1 MFFYLLLAFI
11 GIPLIEIA
19 LFIEVGGAI
28 GTVATIAVVIG
39 TAFLGAWMLRR
50 QGLSTAQTAQ
60 AKLQRGEMPVDQAF
74 DGMFLVFAGGL
85 LLTPGFLTDAIGF
98 SLFIPQIRAA
108 LRRRIV
114 TAAEKRGAFHMSGG
128 VHRTGAGMY
137 YADESELWRDR
148 APESGARS
156 EDSAGS
162 TIDATVVE
170 PDAGAG
176 DDAGRSDSP
185 WTPEEPRK
193 GPGNGQSQ

>member
-28 GTVATIAVVIG
+28 GTPATIAVVIG

-60 AKLQRGEMPVDQAF
+60 AKLQRGEMPVEQAF

-108 LRRRIV
+108 LRSRIV
-114 TAAEKRGAFHMSGG
+114 ERARRSGSFHMSGSMSG
-128 VHRTGAGMY
+128 SGMH
-137 YADESELWRDR
+137 YADESDMWKEQRPPANDISPS
-148 APESGARS
+148 APGTSSGTS
-156 EDSAGS
+156 SPK
-162 TIDATVVE
+162 TIDGSAIET
-170 PDAGAG
+170 DMSDDTQGAK
-176 DDAGRSDSP
+176 DSP
-185 WTPEEPRK
+185 WRDK
-193 GPGNGQSQ
+193 

>member
-28 GTVATIAVVIG
+28 GTPATIAVVIG

-60 AKLQRGEMPVDQAF
+60 AKIQRGEMPVEQAF

-108 LRRRIV
+108 LRSRIV
-114 TAAEKRGAFHMSGG
+114 ARAKRSGAFHMSGG
-128 VHRTGAGMY
+128 TMSGSGMH
-137 YADESELWRDR
+137 YADESQMWQDPRRPANDMTDEPEASSPPKTIDGTAIEKDAPEGPTGSKESPWRD
-148 APESGARS
+148 
-156 EDSAGS
+156 
-162 TIDATVVE
+162 
-170 PDAGAG
+170 
-176 DDAGRSDSP
+176 
-185 WTPEEPRK
+185 
-193 GPGNGQSQ
+193 Q

>member
-28 GTVATIAVVIG
+28 GTPATIAVVIG

-60 AKLQRGEMPVDQAF
+60 AKLQRGEMPVEQAF

-98 SLFIPQIRAA
+98 SLFIPQVRHA
-108 LRRRIV
+108 LRSRIV
-114 TAAEKRGAFHMSGG
+114 ERAKRSGSFHMSGHMSG
-128 VHRTGAGMY
+128 SGMY
-137 YADESELWRDR
+137 YADDSEMWRDTTR
-148 APESGARS
+148 GPDTPPNAANDPANGSSDATIEGSVV
-156 EDSAGS
+156 EDS
-162 TIDATVVE
+162 T
-170 PDAGAG
+170 GAG
-176 DDAGRSDSP
+176 KGAKDSP
-185 WTPEEPRK
+185 WRDT
-193 GPGNGQSQ
+193 

>member
-28 GTVATIAVVIG
+28 GTPATIAVVIG

-50 QGLSTAQTAQ
+50 QGVSTAQTAQ
-60 AKLQRGEMPVDQAF
+60 AKLQRGEMPVEQAF

-108 LRRRIV
+108 LRSRIV
-114 TAAEKRGAFHMSGG
+114 ERAKRSGSFHMSGS
-128 VHRTGAGMY
+128 GMH
-137 YADESELWRDR
+137 YADENEMWKEQHPPANDTSRPPAGSSTPKTIDGSAVETDASEGS
-148 APESGARS
+148 PGSSSGAK
-156 EDSAGS
+156 
-162 TIDATVVE
+162 
-170 PDAGAG
+170 
-176 DDAGRSDSP
+176 DSP
-185 WTPEEPRK
+185 WRDK
-193 GPGNGQSQ
+193 

>member
-28 GTVATIAVVIG
+28 GTPATIAVVIG

-60 AKLQRGEMPVDQAF
+60 AKLQRGEMPVEQAF

-98 SLFIPQIRAA
+98 SLFVPQIRAA
-108 LRRRIV
+108 LRSRIV
-114 TAAEKRGAFHMSGG
+114 ARARRSGAFHMSGSMSG
-128 VHRTGAGMY
+128 SGMHYTDEAEMWKEQRPPANDTASTTTGA
-137 YADESELWRDR
+137 A
-148 APESGARS
+148 SGTS
-156 EDSAGS
+156 SPK
-162 TIDATVVE
+162 TIDGSAIETDTSE
-170 PDAGAG
+170 GTPGAK
-176 DDAGRSDSP
+176 DSP
-185 WTPEEPRK
+185 WRDK
-193 GPGNGQSQ
+193 